1 VLCFVIYR
9 VVCRLRCHW
18 LDRRRLGA
26 LDRRKVDVSIGG
38 EDTGIEERGR
48 RQGRKTD
55 KEERK
60 QASTAVLYF
69 KCNLDFAAGKK
80 CAN

>member
-1 VLCFVIYR
+1 
-9 VVCRLRCHW
+9 
-18 LDRRRLGA
+18 
-26 LDRRKVDVSIGG
+26 VDVSIGG